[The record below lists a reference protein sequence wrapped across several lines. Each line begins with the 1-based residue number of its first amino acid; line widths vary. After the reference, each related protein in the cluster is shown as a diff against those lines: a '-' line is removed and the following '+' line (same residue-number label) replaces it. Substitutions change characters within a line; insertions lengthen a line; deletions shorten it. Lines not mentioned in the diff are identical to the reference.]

1 MDSDSTRRNRIIFA
15 LLIIAGFIVL
25 TLALRDSDFGPVRFA
40 RGVVTAVVSPVQ
52 GAVVFV
58 TSPIGN
64 TFSNIRDFSSL
75 RRTNDELSE
84 RVDQLEQENT
94 RLGQLEDENE
104 RLRELLGQKERT
116 TFATVPGHIISYG
129 GPWGSTVVV
138 DKGSDDG
145 IERHMPVLSI
155 GGVAGQVVDTA
166 SQTATIRLISDPR
179 SGVGVEVER
188 TKERGVLEGE
198 VGGGTK
204 LRFLPHTSGVRAG
217 DIIITSGI
225 GGVYPRGLEV
235 GTVSEISQQSALLEA
250 GVKVDPFVILDRV
263 ADVLVVLGDK

>member
-1 MDSDSTRRNRIIFA
+1 MDLDSTRRNRIIFA

-58 TSPIGN
+58 TSPIGD

-75 RRTNDELSE
+75 RRTNDDLSE
-84 RVDQLEQENT
+84 RVDLLEQENT
-94 RLGQLEDENE
+94 RLRQFKDENA
-104 RLRELLGQKERT
+104 RLRELLGEKERT

-138 DKGSDDG
+138 DRGSDDG

-166 SQTATIRLISDPR
+166 ARTATSD
-179 SGVGVEVER
+179 
-188 TKERGVLEGE
+188 
-198 VGGGTK
+198 
-204 LRFLPHTSGVRAG
+204 VRAG
-217 DIIITSGI
+217 DMIITSGI

-235 GTVSEISQQSALLEA
+235 GTVSEISRQSALLEA
-250 GVKVDPFVILDRV
+250 GVKVDPSVILDRV